1 MFGSKI
7 PSYIIACPTDGISV
21 LTAWAAGKFDGEKIT
36 AFLKTCGIEDLV
48 NHKNL
53 VIPGH
58 VAVIKGALEEKSG
71 WNVAVGPAEASGIP
85 AFAKA
90 NFS

>member
-1 MFGSKI
+1 
-7 PSYIIACPTDGISV
+7 
-21 LTAWAAGKFDGEKIT
+21 
-36 AFLKTCGIEDLV
+36 LV

-90 NFS
+90 NFL